1 MAVVSVVERGAA
13 ADCGKNPLTLDPH
26 AALSAAPPPKHAIS
40 NPPPH
45 YHQRNHIPLPFQLFS
60 ISAFQLL
67 PQNIPRC
74 VTLSLYFKTLPASST
89 KAALL
94 ARPSPRWRAA
104 PGFQPLNKPSR

>member
-1 MAVVSVVERGAA
+1 LVRWEERGAG
-13 ADCGKNPLTLDPH
+13 CREKTHLNPFPH
-26 AALSAAPPPKHAIS
+26 AALSAAAIPNHTIS

-67 PQNIPRC
+67 PQNIPRR
-74 VTLSLYFKTLPASST
+74 VTLSLYFKMLPASST